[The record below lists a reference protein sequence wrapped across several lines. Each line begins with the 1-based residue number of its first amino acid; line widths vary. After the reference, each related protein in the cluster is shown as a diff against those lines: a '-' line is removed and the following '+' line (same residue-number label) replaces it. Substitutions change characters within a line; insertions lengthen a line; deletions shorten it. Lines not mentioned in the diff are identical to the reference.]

1 MRLEDFVKRG
11 AAVAGLCRAF
21 ASGAPPHATLLV
33 GPAGVGKRTLASV
46 CCQSLF
52 CVEVV
57 GKPCGLCPPCRRYLS
72 GSHPDAWR
80 IPEKKSIGVEEI
92 RALIA
97 ALAEAP
103 YEGGWRTVLIECAGA
118 MTPQAQ
124 NCLLKTLEEPPP
136 RTAFLLTAGSASQ
149 VLATVQS
156 RCRVVPLPP
165 CTEEEVAGFLQS
177 RGVEA
182 DRARQVAA
190 LANGSLGDALRLQAD
205 EAFWTLREKIRQ
217 AMAGLSAKAQV
228 PETLAALQE
237 YKGDALRVCGVLEG
251 GLRDAMAAAAKGESR
266 PAADGWDRALYAMDA
281 RRLAALLA
289 AVLQMRRMLASNVSW
304 QAALE
309 QFLFQYAEEGNTW
322 QS

>member
-182 DRARQVAA
+182 DRGAPGGGVGKRQPGGRAA
-190 LANGSLGDALRLQAD
+190 P
-205 EAFWTLREKIRQ
+205 
-217 AMAGLSAKAQV
+217 AG
-228 PETLAALQE
+228 
-237 YKGDALRVCGVLEG
+237 G
-251 GLRDAMAAAAKGESR
+251 
-266 PAADGWDRALYAMDA
+266 
-281 RRLAALLA
+281 
-289 AVLQMRRMLASNVSW
+289 
-304 QAALE
+304 
-309 QFLFQYAEEGNTW
+309 
-322 QS
+322 